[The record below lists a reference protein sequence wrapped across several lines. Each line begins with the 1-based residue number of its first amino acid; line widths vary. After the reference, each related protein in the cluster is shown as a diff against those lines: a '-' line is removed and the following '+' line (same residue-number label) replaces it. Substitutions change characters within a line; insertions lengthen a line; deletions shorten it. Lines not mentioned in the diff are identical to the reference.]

1 MTDLPLPLTQSHAF
15 ERTCVALN
23 LTVKRVQSDAG
34 TCLIQ
39 SRTLPVIGGFHLV
52 SRGPVAAK
60 PESAAELLQMMRQM
74 TKGPLVINAPAR
86 MPTPR
91 GLKIAAGA
99 DLAILDLSAP
109 GEMRARMHQKWRN
122 QLNKAERSPLRVT
135 HEALDLEQHRWFLD
149 AESTQQKSRRYK
161 SYPTG
166 FLLAYAATN
175 PGEARM
181 FIAKLGQAPVAGLL
195 VLKHGLMAT
204 YQAGVTT
211 LLGRQ
216 HCAHNLL
223 LWNAMQDLQAQGC
236 LRLDLGRT
244 DLSPGLKRFKT
255 SSGARIEQLAGS
267 FLSHSW
273 LTRRELQRPE
283 YDSRIAVN

>member
-99 DLAILDLSAP
+99 DLATFGASA
-109 GEMRARMHQKWRN
+109 RAFH
-122 QLNKAERSPLRVT
+122 P
-135 HEALDLEQHRWFLD
+135 
-149 AESTQQKSRRYK
+149 
-161 SYPTG
+161 
-166 FLLAYAATN
+166 
-175 PGEARM
+175 AR
-181 FIAKLGQAPVAGLL
+181 L
-195 VLKHGLMAT
+195 
-204 YQAGVTT
+204 
-211 LLGRQ
+211 
-216 HCAHNLL
+216 
-223 LWNAMQDLQAQGC
+223 
-236 LRLDLGRT
+236 
-244 DLSPGLKRFKT
+244 
-255 SSGARIEQLAGS
+255 
-267 FLSHSW
+267 
-273 LTRRELQRPE
+273 
-283 YDSRIAVN
+283 